1 MDRVALGAAVVWL
14 CGSMAAAQSGGGGP
28 PPAKVRLDAVRMENV
43 EQRRDVTGE
52 IRAVQRSRVAAE
64 EAGMVVTLTLEPGDQ
79 VMSGQVIATLDDTL
93 MVLEISQREA
103 DVASSLALVKERE
116 AMVKKAE
123 RDLSRLK
130 ELMSGQGASQNEVD
144 DAGTALAAASARL
157 ANSKAELAAN
167 EAELTWTRQR
177 KEDMTIRAPFDGRVV
192 SKGTEVGQWVRA
204 GDTVAEIVATGEVDA
219 WVDVPERYLGK
230 LTTADARVQLYIAA
244 LDRTI
249 ESPISAVISDG
260 DRLARTFPVRMRLEN
275 ADGLIRPGMSVVGKV
290 PTGSMMQAIT
300 VHKDS
305 ILRNDT
311 GAYVYF
317 DEGGKA
323 MIAPI
328 EPVFGF
334 GDRMVVS
341 SPTLK
346 SGMRVVTEGNER
358 IYFPG
363 QPLLDVD
370 APAGAGAAAP
380 VPEAPKDAVPKPA
393 GEGAH

>member
-1 MDRVALGAAVVWL
+1 MRRAVLGAFGIGMVACVVI
-14 CGSMAAAQSGGGGP
+14 AQPGGGGP
-28 PPAKVRLDAVRMENV
+28 PPAKVRLDAVLLEDV

-79 VMSGQVIATLDDTL
+79 VKAGQVIATLDDTL
-93 MVLEISQREA
+93 MALEISQREG
-103 DVASSLALVKERE
+103 DVASSHALVNERE

-144 DAGTALAAASARL
+144 DAETGVAAASARL
-157 ANSKAELAAN
+157 ANAKAELAAK
-167 EAELTWTRQR
+167 EAELKWTRQR
-177 KEDMTIRAPFDGRVV
+177 KDDMTIRSPFDGRVV
-192 SKGTEVGQWVRA
+192 SKGTEVGQWVRE

-230 LTTADARVQLYIAA
+230 LTTADARVQIYIAA

-260 DRLARTFPVRMRLEN
+260 DRLARTFPVRMRLAN

-290 PTGSMMQAIT
+290 PTGSMMQALT

-305 ILRNDT
+305 ILRNET

-317 DEGGKA
+317 DAGGKA
-323 MIAPI
+323 MIAPV
-328 EPVFGF
+328 ETVFGF
-334 GDRMVVS
+334 GDRMVVTS
-341 SPTLK
+341 QMLK
-346 SGMRVVTEGNER
+346 PGIRVVTEGNER

-370 APAGAGAAAP
+370 AVPGGGAGSPTPAN
-380 VPEAPKDAVPKPA
+380 PKDATAKPA
-393 GEGAH
+393 VEGAH